1 MIQKLIAV
9 CLASILVGMASP
21 LFAGELVDLKFVPND
36 PGAYSRTGWL
46 HTGIAFAPPQTAPQ
60 QQPSQPANQPKHLT
74 TTGKI
79 LKWVGVGLMGEG
91 ALTVGLGAA
100 VGAAG
105 ECGGTYQ
112 VSCGTAKGVYYGI
125 GGASIGV
132 GLVLFLVGIHKKQ

>member
-1 MIQKLIAV
+1 
-9 CLASILVGMASP
+9 
-21 LFAGELVDLKFVPND
+21 
-36 PGAYSRTGWL
+36 
-46 HTGIAFAPPQTAPQ
+46 
-60 QQPSQPANQPKHLT
+60 
-74 TTGKI
+74 
-79 LKWVGVGLMGEG
+79 MGEG